1 MTVAAEKLL
10 TLGVDTHLDK
20 HVSVLI
26 NNLGQIIS
34 TGEFETNSK
43 GYQNLLRWCKSF
55 GELQK
60 AGVEG
65 TGTYGAGLYRYLD
78 QKNIPVFEVTR
89 PNRIKRWQK
98 GKTDTLDAEN
108 AARAALSGEARAIPK
123 KQTGIV
129 EALRYLVVT
138 RRSAVKGK
146 TQAINQ
152 IRALLVTAPD
162 EVREQLLH
170 NSARACIEACETV
183 DSLGDTALLETLTM
197 SLKLLASRW
206 KAFNEELKQLD
217 KRLNALSGKAAP
229 NLLEQ
234 FGVGPLVSAT
244 LLITA
249 GDNPERLK
257 SEASFAALCGVS
269 PKEAS
274 SGKTVRHR
282 INRGGSREANNALW
296 TISLIRMRSDPR
308 TRQYVEK
315 RTSEGRTEREIQRC
329 LKRYIA
335 REVFPIILKDLE
347 SLSST

>member
-26 NNLGQIIS
+26 NNLGQIVS
-34 TGEFETNSK
+34 TEEFETTSR

-55 GELQK
+55 GELQR

-78 QKNIPVFEVTR
+78 QQNIPVFEVTR
-89 PNRIKRWQK
+89 PNRIKRRQK

-108 AARAALSGEARAIPK
+108 AARAALSGEAQSIPK

-162 EVREQLLH
+162 EVRTQLLH
-170 NSARACIEACETV
+170 NSTRACIEACEAI
-183 DSLGDTALLETLTM
+183 DSLGNTPLLETLTV

-217 KRLNALSGKAAP
+217 KQLNALSGKAAP

-282 INRGGSREANNALW
+282 LNRGGSREANNALW

-315 RTSEGRTEREIQRC
+315 RTAEGRTEREIQRC

-347 SLSST
+347 SSSST